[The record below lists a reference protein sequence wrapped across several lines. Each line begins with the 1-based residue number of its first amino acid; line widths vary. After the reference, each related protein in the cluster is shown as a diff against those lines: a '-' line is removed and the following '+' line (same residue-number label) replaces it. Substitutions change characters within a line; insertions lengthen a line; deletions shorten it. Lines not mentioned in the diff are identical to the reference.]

1 MVLDKLLKCGINKG
15 CFKIKHISKIS
26 EIKDGR
32 WDIKFVSVL
41 KKLKLHVID
50 FDETKELYCRKRKC
64 GDLKSCDALMI
75 SPKNRRIDFIE
86 FKIIK
91 SKSKEST
98 LLSKM
103 NKYKI
108 EDKIH
113 DSIHILN
120 DIALVICNLNSNGT
134 EKHEYYKVP
143 IYVGVAMNIN
153 FDNGIQGFYEALNH
167 LGENSSSI
175 TLTYDDE
182 TVEKLKDIIENIGNK
197 CKYKV
202 KVFPINLENID
213 NHYKGIIDEDL
224 YFPSNNL

>member
-1 MVLDKLLKCGINKG
+1 MVLNKLLNCGINKG
-15 CFKIKHISKIS
+15 YFKIKHISKI
-26 EIKDGR
+26 EN
-32 WDIKFVSVL
+32 WDKKLAPII
-41 KKLKLHVID
+41 KKLKLHAID
-50 FDETKELYCRKRKC
+50 FDETKELYCRKRNC

-75 SPKNRRIDFIE
+75 SPKKPKPRIDFIE

-98 LLSKM
+98 LLGKM

-108 EDKIH
+108 EDKIN

-134 EKHEYYKVP
+134 EKHEYYKVS
-143 IYVGVAMNIN
+143 IHVGVAMNIN
-153 FDNGIQGFYEALNH
+153 FDDGIQGFYEALNH

-182 TVEKLKDIIENIGNK
+182 TVEKLKDIIEDIGNK

-202 KVFPINLENID
+202 KVFPVNLENID
-213 NHYKGIIDEDL
+213 NHYNGIIDEDL
-224 YFPSNNL
+224 YFPK